1 MFPNL
6 PTNQPNRKL
15 LACLDFPQ
23 NRSFLR
29 LSPPR
34 SSFRD
39 GIHPRRER
47 FSFSKF
53 GVTVSQPRRDKFK
66 EEGRGG
72 RRVFNERQ

>member
-6 PTNQPNRKL
+6 PTNQTKSKITRLPS
-15 LACLDFPQ
+15 FP

-34 SSFRD
+34 SSFQD